1 MDICLIDTSIFDE
14 ILNIP
19 GKSQCYSSTIDELDQ
34 KLRQKEHLFLPMAT
48 ILECG
53 NHIAQIGNGTRRRG
67 AAERFI
73 IEVCKALE
81 GISPFI
87 AMLFHQENQVQRW
100 LDTFLE
106 GATIGRGLGDIS
118 IIEDWNR
125 ICKRYELYRVYIW
138 SKDKH
143 LQGYDSIPHK
153 SF

>member
-1 MDICLIDTSIFDE
+1 
-14 ILNIP
+14 
-19 GKSQCYSSTIDELDQ
+19 
-34 KLRQKEHLFLPMAT
+34 MAT

-73 IEVCKALE
+73 IEVRKALE

-87 AMLFHQENQVQRW
+87 AMLFHQENQVQKW

-125 ICKRYELYRVYIW
+125 ICKRYELHRVYIW

-143 LQGYDSIPHK
+143 LQGYDRIPRK